1 MTNLQAIP
9 FPPTNQTIWAGQPEQ
24 GEPLVALRP
33 ICANIGLGW
42 GSMTQKLKADP
53 VLNPTVTMIVTV
65 GADGKARETI
75 CLPLRMIPGWLF
87 KIDSRRVKPE
97 IRETLLAYQRECFGV
112 LAAHF
117 GARLAG
123 APVEGVTVKT
133 ILTDEGGENA
143 PDLIDRPLEVL
154 QAQLSMV
161 REARLL
167 RGMEAAK
174 RLWDRLNLPCI
185 DQTPEENPFVAFRD
199 EMLVREAGA
208 AIPAADLAAAFNA
221 WTQGSP
227 QDVRTV
233 ARWARAAGMPWAHI
247 WSRAKAQ
254 NDKGIKGWRIR
265 AQ

>member
-1 MTNLQAIP
+1 MTNLQAIA

-33 ICANIGLGW
+33 ICANIGLAWQVQHRRIVG
-42 GSMTQKLKADP
+42 DP
-53 VLNPTVTMIVTV
+53 VIGPTVTMVITV
-65 GADGKARETI
+65 AADGKARETV

-97 IRETLLAYQRECFGV
+97 IRETLLAYQRECYGV

-123 APVEGVTVKT
+123 APVEGVTMNDT
-133 ILTDEGGENA
+133 PSPDEDVSG
-143 PDLIDRPLEVL
+143 LIDRPLEVL

-208 AIPAADLAAAFNA
+208 AISAADLAAAFNA
-221 WTQGSP
+221 WTQGAP